1 MTPVTLIQHV
11 SVSTYTKQHNNKFYK
26 HSNQFQEAFQLTESQ
41 SRNFPNS
48 VGLEP

>member
-1 MTPVTLIQHV
+1 MTPVTLIQTV
-11 SVSTYTKQHNNKFYK
+11 PISTYTKQHNNKLHK
-26 HSNQFQEAFQLTESQ
+26 QSNTFREAFELAQFH